1 MVRAYAKV
9 AGIALIL
16 IAATNLL
23 FDVRGFSP
31 LGDVLYLTTGSI
43 FVYAGFGLRNARDTR
58 YIVGGMGVLYLL
70 ASVFVLALFF
80 LLDLPLRGEDNYL
93 VDDLLRA
100 VFGTISLLVA
110 ALLPCADE
118 PPATP

>member
-9 AGIALIL
+9 TGVAFIL

-23 FDVRGFSP
+23 FGIGGFS
-31 LGDVLYLTTGSI
+31 LVEDILYLTTGSI
-43 FVYAGFGLRNARDTR
+43 FVYASFGLRNSKDTR
-58 YIVGGMGVLYLL
+58 YMVGGMGALYLL
-70 ASVFVLALFF
+70 AGVFVLALVF
-80 LLDLPLRGEDNYL
+80 LFDLPLGGEDNYL
-93 VDDLLRA
+93 VDDLLHT
-100 VFGTISLLVA
+100 VFGAISLLVA